1 MHITLA
7 VQGKLKDSSLKALYE
22 EYKKRL
28 EWKIILQE
36 DTELPPSPFL
46 ITLDERGDLL
56 TSEDFAAL
64 LQEIQIHHQ
73 GKVTFV
79 IGDADGISPVIKEK
93 ATKSV
98 SFGRLT
104 WPHLMVRI
112 LLMEQ
117 LYRAQQ
123 ILKNHPYHRGAS

>member
-28 EWKIILQE
+28 DWKIILQE
-36 DTELPPSPFL
+36 DKELPPSSFL
-46 ITLDERGDLL
+46 ITLDEQGESL

-64 LQEIQIHHQ
+64 LHDIQMYHQ

-79 IGDADGISPVIKEK
+79 IGDADGIPPVIKEK
-93 ATKSV
+93 ATKSL
-98 SFGRLT
+98 S
-104 WPHLMVRI
+104 
-112 LLMEQ
+112 
-117 LYRAQQ
+117 
-123 ILKNHPYHRGAS
+123 